1 MNSEQKARELM
12 AAIRYQVHRPE
23 VTTMGRCSCPCGCES
38 SARGSGMCA
47 ECIGMELDSLIDSS
61 AGTAYVYAC
70 EAQRDAE
77 MAVLCDAAAG
87 WPVREDRV
95 IRATA
100 VPAISTGR
108 RATHKARRHRR

>member
-1 MNSEQKARELM
+1 MTDPAAKARELM

-47 ECIGMELDSLIDSS
+47 ECIGMELDEVIDSS

-77 MAVLCDAAAG
+77 MAVLCEAHPFASQS
-87 WPVREDRV
+87 RRL
-95 IRATA
+95 
-100 VPAISTGR
+100 TGKWR
-108 RATHKARRHRR
+108 RS